1 MTEDRWQRVKDL
13 FQAAV
18 ERPPADRGA
27 FLAAAAAG
35 DEALRRE
42 VESLLASD
50 ASDDGALD
58 RLPAAGQAALAA
70 MPAITG
76 NAVRETAD
84 HALLPAGHRLGAY
97 EIVTPLGAGAM
108 GEVYL
113 ARDTKLNRDVALKVL
128 PPRFALDPDRVARF
142 GREAQML
149 AALKHPNIAAIYG
162 VEESG
167 GLQALVLELVDG
179 PTLADRIAA
188 GPLPVGE
195 SIAIGRQIVE
205 ALEAAHEKGIVHRD
219 LKPANITIDRGGVV
233 KVLDFGL
240 AKAVIPDRDRPDLT
254 GSHAGLILGT
264 ASYMSP
270 EQARGHSVDKRG
282 DIWAFGCVLYE
293 MLTARLAFPG
303 ATVSDTI
310 AKILERDPDW
320 SALPAETPEPVR
332 RVLVRCLVKNPQHR
346 MRDIGD
352 VRIEIDALDDVLPR
366 GAQAGRTAGSAG
378 VTRRTWLSWVA
389 AGVLAAGV
397 LTWQSVRLWPRSENP
412 LADAT
417 FTLFTNWEGSE
428 EGAEISPNGQLVA
441 FLSDR
446 DGEFDLWVS
455 QVGTGVFHNLTPDY
469 APLAPSGSIVR
480 KLGFSADSAQIWFNP
495 GDGKPPM
502 IMAWTGGRP
511 RPLLP
516 AGTNT
521 PAWSPDGRSL
531 VYVDKT
537 NRDDPIYLA
546 DPTGAEARQIF
557 PAGPFK
563 NVNPAWSPD
572 SQWIYFARG
581 LEPQDESEMDV
592 WRLRP
597 SGGTMERV
605 TSQHLAINFLA
616 PLDPRRL
623 LYVARAEDRS
633 GPWLWSLDTES
644 GRSTRVPSGVDQ
656 YKSVS
661 TSLDGRRIV
670 ATIANPSSSLW
681 QVPLTDRLAGESDV
695 RPYALPVPTGFAFA
709 PRFGRESLFYLSERG
724 TGDGLW
730 KVQDRQAS
738 QVRRA
743 VDGAIAEPPGV
754 SRDGRLVAVV
764 RKEGRRLLS
773 IMSADGTNART
784 LAASVNVDGA
794 VGQGAADW
802 SPDGTRIVAGGHD
815 ENGPGLFI
823 IPLNAGTPTR
833 LIAGAWVNP
842 VWSPRGDLIVY
853 GGRSV
858 IGQVE
863 LHAVRPD
870 GTSVQLPPMLVRPGG
885 YRFLPDGTGLV
896 YVERIQSADF
906 WCLDFA
912 TGARRQLARLGN
924 LGAVRTFDI
933 APDGKSI
940 VFDRSRQNSNIVLI
954 EVPRDRPP
962 AP

>member
-1 MTEDRWQRVKDL
+1 M
-13 FQAAV
+13 
-18 ERPPADRGA
+18 
-27 FLAAAAAG
+27 
-35 DEALRRE
+35 
-42 VESLLASD
+42 
-50 ASDDGALD
+50 
-58 RLPAAGQAALAA
+58 
-70 MPAITG
+70 
-76 NAVRETAD
+76 
-84 HALLPAGHRLGAY
+84 
-97 EIVTPLGAGAM
+97 
-108 GEVYL
+108 
-113 ARDTKLNRDVALKVL
+113 
-128 PPRFALDPDRVARF
+128 
-142 GREAQML
+142 
-149 AALKHPNIAAIYG
+149 
-162 VEESG
+162 
-167 GLQALVLELVDG
+167 
-179 PTLADRIAA
+179 
-188 GPLPVGE
+188 
-195 SIAIGRQIVE
+195 
-205 ALEAAHEKGIVHRD
+205 
-219 LKPANITIDRGGVV
+219 
-233 KVLDFGL
+233 
-240 AKAVIPDRDRPDLT
+240 
-254 GSHAGLILGT
+254 
-264 ASYMSP
+264 
-270 EQARGHSVDKRG
+270 
-282 DIWAFGCVLYE
+282 
-293 MLTARLAFPG
+293 
-303 ATVSDTI
+303 
-310 AKILERDPDW
+310 
-320 SALPAETPEPVR
+320 
-332 RVLVRCLVKNPQHR
+332 LVRCLAKNPQHR
-346 MRDIGD
+346 LRDIGD

-366 GAQAGRTAGSAG
+366 GAEAGRTAASAG
-378 VTRRTWLSWVA
+378 ATRRNWLPWAAAGLVA
-389 AGVLAAGV
+389 AGVLI
-397 LTWQSVRLWPRSENP
+397 WQADRLLSRSENP

-441 FLSDR
+441 FLSDSA
-446 DGEFDLWVS
+446 GEFDLWVS
-455 QVGTGVFHNLTPDY
+455 QVGTGIFHNLTPDY
-469 APLAPSGSIVR
+469 PALAPSGSIVR
-480 KLGFSADSAQIWFNP
+480 KLGFSSDNAQIWFNP

-531 VYVDKT
+531 VYVDKA

-557 PAGPFK
+557 PAGPLK

-633 GPWLWSLDTES
+633 GPWLWSLDAES
-644 GRSTRVPSGVDQ
+644 GRSTRVPSGADQ

-661 TSLDGRRIV
+661 TSRDGRRIV

-681 QVPLTDRLAGESDV
+681 RVPLTDQVAGESDV

-709 PRFGRESLFYLSERG
+709 PRFGKESLFYLSERG
-724 TGDGLW
+724 PGDGLW
-730 KVQDRQAS
+730 KVQDNQAS

-754 SRDGRLVAVV
+754 SRDGRLVVVV
-764 RKEGRRLLS
+764 RKEGRRHLS

-784 LAASVNVDGA
+784 LAPSVDVEGA

-802 SPDGTRIVAGGHD
+802 SPDGTRIVAGGRD

-823 IPLNAGTPTR
+823 IPLNTGAPTR
-833 LIAGAWVNP
+833 LLAGPWVNP
-842 VWSPRGDLIVY
+842 VWSPRGDVIVY

-870 GTSVQLPPMLVRPGG
+870 GTSVDLPPILVRPGG

-954 EVPRDRPP
+954 EVPRGRSPQP
-962 AP
+962 